1 MQNLSVP
8 LVLTFRKEFDRNILG
23 RWKESFQVDFR
34 TYATSFFRKK
44 MFQNS
49 GISLLLLQKEWKR
62 VLLNDLC
69 INILYEEFKEYK
81 SINNRIKLW
90 GYVAMI

>member
-34 TYATSFFRKK
+34 TYATSFLW
-44 MFQNS
+44 NS
-49 GISLLLLQKEWKR
+49 
-62 VLLNDLC
+62 
-69 INILYEEFKEYK
+69 FAF
-81 SINNRIKLW
+81 
-90 GYVAMI
+90 VAKGMEKGTFE